1 MHSKGKLIVVE
12 GIDGAGKTTHT
23 KLLVDW
29 IQQEL
34 KRNVATF
41 DFPAYTRSPFGQI
54 IGKFLTGA
62 FGDPIT
68 VDPFETALLYAGDR
82 LHAKKEL
89 CDALDR
95 GDTVVLNRYVPS
107 NLAYG
112 CAKLTILDRAPECSN
127 LERYTEQLEY
137 ELMGLPRPDMVVLLD
152 TSHHI
157 ANALIDTKGEREYLN
172 QHGQSRDHYEAS
184 TVLQQIVSDEYRR
197 LAREN
202 NWIHIAVCDAEGAPR
217 QIEDIQCDIRLRL
230 LGL

>member
-29 IQQEL
+29 IQQDL

-112 CAKLTILDRAPECSN
+112 CAKLIILDRANERAR
-127 LERYTEQLEY
+127 LENYTEQLEY
-137 ELMGLPRPDMVVLLD
+137 ELLGLPRPDLVVLLD
-152 TSHHI
+152 TSQQT
-157 ANALIDTKGEREYLN
+157 ANALIDTKGERQYLT
-172 QHGQSRDHYEAS
+172 QGQTRDHYEAS
-184 TVLQQIVSDEYRR
+184 SALQQIVSNEYRR

-202 NWIHIAVCDAEGAPR
+202 NWIHIAVCDTEGAPR
-217 QIEDIQCDIRLRL
+217 HIEDIQADIQLRL